1 LPPPSPL
8 RWTFPPYQQRL
19 KAAQEET
26 ATEFNK
32 GHGRKE
38 QRTLTRTTLLND
50 YLDWPDI
57 GQVFRLERKRT
68 NGTLVTIETV
78 YGITSLTTD
87 QADAADL
94 LNLVR
99 THWCIE
105 NQLHYVRDVT
115 LGEDDCRVRKGTAP
129 QILAALRNTAVH
141 LLSSVVAA
149 SRAAATRYFAAHP
162 RKAVNLVTAKEPEN

>member
-1 LPPPSPL
+1 MERLSRLTPCSLIEISARKCVRGAATTFFRSKTIKPFCKPILPPPSPL
-8 RWTFPPYQQRL
+8 RRTFPPYQQRL

-68 NGTLVTIETV
+68 IGTLVTVETV

-87 QADAADL
+87 QANAADL
-94 LNLVR
+94 LNLV
-99 THWCIE
+99 
-105 NQLHYVRDVT
+105 
-115 LGEDDCRVRKGTAP
+115 
-129 QILAALRNTAVH
+129 
-141 LLSSVVAA
+141 
-149 SRAAATRYFAAHP
+149 
-162 RKAVNLVTAKEPEN
+162 